1 METTSAERVKGGPG
15 RRKGSGKR
23 AGEGASWGLRALQA
37 LADPSRYRIVEALAA
52 RPRILGDLARQVGLS
67 APCTSHHISILKEMG
82 FVETVRE
89 ARMLHCSLVR
99 GGTRAG
105 QMLDL
110 ILADLYLPN
119 VSNRHSTVSA
129 PELEP
134 TPNRSKRIEEF
145 LF

>member
-23 AGEGASWGLRALQA
+23 AGEGASWGLRAVQA
-37 LADPSRYRIVEALAA
+37 LADPSRYRIVVELAA
-52 RPRILGDLARQVGLS
+52 GPRILGDLARRVELS

-82 FVETVRE
+82 FVETQRD
-89 ARMLHCSLVR
+89 ARMLRCSLAR
-99 GGTRAG
+99 GDTPAG
-105 QMLDL
+105 RMLDL
-110 ILADLYLPN
+110 LLADRYLPN
-119 VSNRHSTVSA
+119 ISNRHSTVSA

-134 TPNRSKRIEEF
+134 APNRSKRIEEF